1 MPRLHL
7 IEIHDQEWCPRVL
20 RDAATD
26 YLQFV
31 ADIAN
36 PYAAVADRLRRAVSR
51 SGATRIVDLC
61 SGAGGPWTRLLPLVH
76 EDGISSLSVLLTDRF
91 PNVAAMER
99 MRAASEGSM
108 DYDPRPIDATRTPPD
123 IEGFR
128 TLFAS
133 FHHFRPPDAE
143 RILADAVRRRQGIGV
158 FEMTHRSVTAVLLM
172 GLTPLLVLASTPF
185 MRPFRWSR
193 LLWTY
198 LIPVLPVLILFDG
211 VVSSLRTYSPSELTD
226 LTQRLG
232 DHGYIWEIGEE
243 TAGPGP
249 VPVTYL
255 VGYPKE
261 EASNGQR

>member
-20 RDAATD
+20 RDAVTD

-31 ADIAN
+31 TDMAN
-36 PYAAVADRLRRAVSR
+36 PYAAVVDRLRIAVAR

-61 SGAGGPWTRLLPLVH
+61 SGAGGPWLRLLPLLRT
-76 EDGISSLSVLLTDRF
+76 DATSSLSVILTDRF
-91 PNVAAMER
+91 PNVVAMER
-99 MRAASEGSM
+99 MRAASEGSL
-108 DYDPRPIDATRTPPD
+108 DYDPRPIDATDTPPD
-123 IEGFR
+123 VEGFR

-143 RILADAVRRRQGIGV
+143 RILADAVRRRQGIAV
-158 FEMTHRSVTAVLLM
+158 FEMTHRSVIAVLLV
-172 GLTPLLVLASTPF
+172 GLAPLLVLVSTPF
-185 MRPFRWSR
+185 VRPFRWSR

-198 LIPVLPVLILFDG
+198 LVPVLPVLILFDG
-211 VVSSLRTYSPSELTD
+211 IVSSLRTYSPSELTE

-232 DHGYIWEIGEE
+232 SNGFTWEIGEE

-255 VGYPKE
+255 VGYPE
-261 EASNGQR
+261 EVWSNGQR